1 MGGKF
6 LALEVKTKTMG
17 TVNVDV
23 SQIVSFPNG
32 LYGFEEYHKYAIIEA
47 EYKPFYWLQSLDE
60 QNLAFIIVDPFLIVN
75 DYELDIDDRTLCEIG
90 IDSPGDV
97 ILFAIITVPAD
108 GSAVT
113 ANLQGPIVIN
123 RKNRTALQVILS
135 DSKWTTKHNIIKTLN
150 DKEKK

>member
-1 MGGKF
+1 M
-6 LALEVKTKTMG
+6 EVKTKTMG
-17 TVNVDV
+17 TGNVDEG
-23 SQIVSFPNG
+23 QIVSFPNG

-47 EYKPFYWLQSLDE
+47 QYKPFYCLQSLDE